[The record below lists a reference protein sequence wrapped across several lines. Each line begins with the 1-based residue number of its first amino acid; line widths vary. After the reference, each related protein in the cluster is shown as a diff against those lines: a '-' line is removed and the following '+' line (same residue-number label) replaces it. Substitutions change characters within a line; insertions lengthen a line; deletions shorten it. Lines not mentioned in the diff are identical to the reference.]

1 VTVMGEL
8 ALAASALRIGLVL
21 MVVPVGAIVA
31 VGLVTSLLQAIT
43 QLQDGSLAFLPKLV
57 AGALVLWLASPWML
71 TLLAEYTTRLWT
83 GVGG

>member
-1 VTVMGEL
+1 MTVMGEL